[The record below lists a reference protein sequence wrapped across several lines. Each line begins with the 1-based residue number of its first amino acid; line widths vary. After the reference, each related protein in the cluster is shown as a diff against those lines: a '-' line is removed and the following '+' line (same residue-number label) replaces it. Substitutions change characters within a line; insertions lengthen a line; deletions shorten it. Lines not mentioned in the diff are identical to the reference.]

1 MITTTVNISEEDYKK
16 VKAIAAFEVMSVSE
30 FMHQAI
36 LKQVEDKLDYAAGI
50 DVLNENNERVSREDV
65 FSEVFSD

>member
-16 VKAIAAFEVMSVSE
+16 VKAIAAFEGMSVSK
-30 FMHQAI
+30 FMSQAI
-36 LKQVEDKLDYAAGI
+36 LKQVENKLDYAAGI